1 MQTTSKTVTGS
12 AYYAGFDPGSGMA
25 TLQVIPVDDI
35 EMGQD
40 IFTIPSILADIDVS
54 KVLDRGDVD
63 TTLAKVLRNDEYVMT
78 MSDGS
83 SYALHDLAVKEG
95 RNATDALGAA
105 DRYWSNHSRILLL
118 TLACMLIPERSFELR
133 LVTAL
138 PVSLYTKE
146 NRKRV
151 KEKLEG
157 YYRFS
162 FSTKCRDYKDREVY
176 IKVGY
181 VGMEGQGIL
190 IHDGEQSGMQAVVDI
205 GERTT
210 DVVAADGQQILTNL
224 CKGDEIGVGQLVD
237 DLNAYAH
244 TFGRRLSTNMAHEVL
259 RAYAHGK
266 SLPRIVSD
274 KGTLPESGMRD
285 VIDKSIKK
293 VGRSLNMLI
302 SAALNAEGA
311 NVASDYDMIYLA
323 GGGAHYFEDTVKT
336 LVGRV
341 AWIPDPELANARG
354 YADLAT
360 SLEGVR
366 PDIWG
371 MD

>member
-1 MQTTSKTVTGS
+1 MQKTNKTVTGS
-12 AYYAGFDPGSGMA
+12 VYYAGFDPGSGNA
-25 TLQVIPVDDI
+25 TLHVVPMDDV
-35 EMGQD
+35 EMGQN
-40 IFTIPSILADIDVS
+40 IFTIPSIIADVDVS
-54 KVLDRGDVD
+54 KILDRGDVD
-63 TTLAKVLRNDEYVMT
+63 TTLAKVLRSNEYVVT

-105 DRYWSNHSRILLL
+105 DRYWSNHSRVLLL
-118 TLACMLIPERSFELR
+118 ALACMLIPERSFELR

-151 KEKLEG
+151 KEEMEG

-162 FSTKCRDYKDREVY
+162 FSTRGCDYKDREVY
-176 IKVGY
+176 VKVGY

-190 IHDGEQSGMQAVVDI
+190 VHDGGQTGMQAVVDI

-210 DVVAADGQQILTNL
+210 DIVTADGQQLLTNR
-224 CKGDEIGVGQLVD
+224 CKGDEIGVGQVVD
-237 DLNAYAH
+237 DLNSYAH

-259 RAYAHGK
+259 RAYTHGK
-266 SLPRIVSD
+266 SLPQIVSD
-274 KGTLPESGMRD
+274 KGILPESGMRD

-323 GGGAHYFEDTVKT
+323 GGGAHYFEDMVKT

-341 AWIPDPELANARG
+341 ARIPDPELANARG

-366 PDIWG
+366 SNIWE

>member
-1 MQTTSKTVTGS
+1 MKTTDKTITGN
-12 AYYAGFDPGSGMA
+12 AYYAGFDPGSGAA

-35 EMGQD
+35 EMAQD
-40 IFTIPSILADIDVS
+40 ICTIPSIIADVDMS

-63 TTLAKVLRNDEYVMT
+63 ATLAKVLRKDEYAIT

-83 SYALHDLAVKEG
+83 SYALHDLAIKEG

-118 TLACMLIPERSFELR
+118 ALACMLIPERSFELR

-151 KEKLEG
+151 KEKLSG

-176 IKVGY
+176 VKVGY

-190 IHDGEQSGMQAVVDI
+190 IHGGAQNGMQAIVDI

-210 DVVAADGQQILTNL
+210 DVVTADGQQLLTNR
-224 CKGDEIGVGQLVD
+224 CKGDEIGVGQIVD
-237 DLNAYAH
+237 DLNTYAH
-244 TFGRRLSTNMAHEVL
+244 TFGRRLSTTTAHDIL

-266 SLPRIVSD
+266 SLPRIVTD
-274 KGTLPESGMRD
+274 KGDLPESGMLN
-285 VIDKSIKK
+285 VIEKSIKK
-293 VGRSLNMLI
+293 AGRSLNMLI
-302 SAALNAEGA
+302 SSALNAEGA

-341 AWIPDPELANARG
+341 ERVNDPELANARG
-354 YADLAT
+354 YADLAI
-360 SLEGVR
+360 SLEEVR
-366 PDIWG
+366 PEIWE